1 MSPDTKILVS
11 YFIVVVLL
19 VPNVI
24 AIINYFRKQT
34 NKMNGPHET
43 DKK

>member
-24 AIINYFRKQT
+24 AIINYARKQT
-34 NKMNGPHET
+34 NKTNDTHET